1 MKKNAFFFLFAF
13 CLLLFPTLLA
23 LSYLLYLSNT
33 ARAVLIA
40 LGVISGIASVQF
52 LSLS

>member
-1 MKKNAFFFLFAF
+1 MKKNTFFFLFAF

-23 LSYLLYLSNT
+23 LSYILYLSNT
-33 ARAVLIA
+33 GRAVCIA
-40 LGVISGIASVQF
+40 AGFISGIASVQF